1 MIKRN
6 NHNISLFSKISG
18 NGIPSFSIVMIICLA
33 VGNACRGQDTTDYQ
47 YEKQLIQILLKDEHT
62 LDSIV
67 DRTLN
72 NSYTLKSLQ
81 AEVTQKQEALTQ
93 SKRSWLSSFIVGV
106 NVFSQ
111 STAFDET
118 TQTSV
123 TTAGFLPNMG
133 VSLNVNPE
141 KLVNL
146 KSNARMARQDIVR
159 AENAMKEQRRALR
172 VFIVGKYYEY
182 LEALSVLELRY
193 NTYETQRE
201 SKIQAQQKFKR
212 GEATYEEVLLAQN
225 GLINAEESLM
235 KAEIFTKKLKKEL
248 QLYTSDSE
256 ATQP

>member
-6 NHNISLFSKISG
+6 TLLISLFNQVSG
-18 NGIPSFSIVMIICLA
+18 NGIPSFSIILIICLA
-33 VGNACRGQDTTDYQ
+33 VGNVCRGQDTTDYQ
-47 YEKQLIQILLKDEHT
+47 YEKQLIQILLQDEHA

-67 DRTLN
+67 DRALN

-81 AEVTQKQEALTQ
+81 AEVTQKQEALAQ

-146 KSNARMARQDIVR
+146 KSNARIARQDIIR

-182 LEALSVLELRY
+182 MEALNVLELRY

-201 SKIQAQQKFKR
+201 SQLQAQQKFKR

-235 KAEIFTKKLKKEL
+235 KAEIFTKKLKKEI

-256 ATQP
+256 ATLP